1 MELAFNKLYRVNTG
15 CFLHGALLGLE
26 IGYSQR
32 LLEMTPLHQLSNWL
46 VNINNLQVCS
56 WYSLTPQFLVKN
68 EMLESQVHV
77 WPAPQ
82 WVPTVHF
89 LYNFQQ
95 YNPPS
100 SSFSLFTLTWFLS
113 CQTGE
118 FTIPRLVR
126 SANGIDLRKEGA
138 ARNLQQPQTPKT
150 KEQQTGF

>member
-68 EMLESQVHV
+68 EMLESQVHA

-100 SSFSLFTLTWFLS
+100 SSFSLFTHMIPFLS
-113 CQTGE
+113 NWRIHNSQTGP
-118 FTIPRLVR
+118 FCKWHWP
-126 SANGIDLRKEGA
+126 KEGGSSEESPTA
-138 ARNLQQPQTPKT
+138 PDSKD
-150 KEQQTGF
+150 